1 MKAYFYRPEDCPG
14 VEWVSGGL
22 SFPTVEKTNN
32 PSEADCFVLPNDL
45 CHYTNEQLR
54 ALPYLNGNE
63 RRHVFLAITENP
75 ERTIGIPA
83 IIFRCD
89 ATRHLLKSDPTMIA
103 WGWPSEDWYDPNAK
117 FERDI
122 FFQGQ
127 AGATGLTIRA
137 CESIKKS
144 ELSAH
149 IHILDTFYGVYEV
162 NQPEYAKQL
171 KQQYVQLLRT
181 SRLSLCASTKPEHV
195 IRYRFYEALA
205 AGRIPVL
212 VGDYSLRA
220 LEGRVN
226 YSKCSLWIPE
236 KNVDNI
242 GNFLK
247 EWLLSHPDEELLE
260 MGRYGYSMWKEWM
273 NPQDWG
279 KNWERIVLEKLK
291 EIDASAN

>member
-1 MKAYFYRPEDCPG
+1 M
-14 VEWVSGGL
+14 
-22 SFPTVEKTNN
+22 EKTTN
-32 PSEADCFVLPNDL
+32 PSEATVFVLPNDL
-45 CHYTNEQLR
+45 QHYTNEQLR
-54 ALPYLNGNE
+54 ALPYLAGNE

-75 ERTIGIPA
+75 ERTVGIPA

-89 ATRHLLKSDPTMIA
+89 FNRFLLEAGDTTTRV
-103 WGWPSEDWYDPNAK
+103 WGWPSDDLYDANAK

-137 CESIKKS
+137 CQSIEKS

-149 IHILDTFYGVYEV
+149 INILHTFYGIYEV
-162 NQPEYAKQL
+162 NQPDYAKQL
-171 KQQYVQLLRT
+171 RQQFIQLMRT
-181 SRLSLCASTKPEHV
+181 SRLCLCASTKPEHV

-205 AGRIPVL
+205 TGRIPVL

-220 LEGRVN
+220 LEDRID

-236 KNVDNI
+236 KDVDNI
-242 GNFLK
+242 GNILK
-247 EWLLSHPDEELLE
+247 EWLNNHPDEELLE
-260 MGRYGYSMWKEWM
+260 MGKYGYAAWKEWL

-279 KNWERIVLEKLK
+279 KNWERLVIEKLK
-291 EIDASAN
+291 EIDG